1 MMMKHRILLLLLCL
15 SLVCGLCAC
24 AAPADASAQTDE
36 TPAAQEKAS
45 AAVSTSTAADGVE
58 TVVQFT
64 DESISVSGSGCEADG
79 TALTIS
85 ESGVYR
91 LSGSCADGSVKVKK
105 GTTDVT
111 LILDGLTLMSADTAP
126 ITCGKSSQVTIEA
139 AAGTV
144 NTLSDSERNN
154 DDTYPANENA
164 ENAVLKCKDGSQ
176 VTLCGTGALT
186 ITANGKNG
194 IKSGASTDEDG
205 EASLTVRELT
215 LTISAPVNN
224 AINAEQLLTIESG
237 ELTISAADD
246 ALHCDYT
253 LQIGA
258 EGTDGPAISIT
269 DCYEGLEAAALRIA
283 SGDIRI
289 RASDDCLNA
298 ANSDLSGFGFSM
310 DISGGTLNAYTTS
323 GDGFDSNGSMSISG
337 GTICVW
343 TANTADNQ
351 PLDADGTITITG
363 GTVLAAGGSAG
374 MGMRL
379 SATQPYVTFGQSGGM
394 QPGGRGADA
403 LIASGSTLAVSD
415 GTDTIFSMEAP
426 CGARFVFFSAPEL
439 TEGAS
444 YTLLSDGESAASARA
459 QTGESQFGFGD
470 MPGGRPGGFEPNG
483 EAPSDLPGGETP
495 PTPPDGGTPP
505 EKPSGASMPEP
516 PDGSAPPENPDDAP
530 EPPDSGSL

>member
-1 MMMKHRILLLLLCL
+1 MMKHRILLLLLAL

-36 TPAAQEKAS
+36 TPAAQEE
-45 AAVSTSTAADGVE
+45 AAPSVPDGTE

-64 DESISVSGSGCEADG
+64 DGAISVSGSGCEADG

-105 GTTDVT
+105 GTTGVT
-111 LILDGLTLMSADTAP
+111 LILDGLTLTSADTAP

-186 ITANGKNG
+186 LTANGKNG

-215 LTISAPVNN
+215 LTISAPVND

-246 ALHCDYT
+246 AIHCDYT

-289 RASDDCLNA
+289 CASDDCLNA
-298 ANSDLSGFGFSM
+298 ANSDLSGFAFSM
-310 DISGGTLNAYTTS
+310 DISGGTINAYTTG
-323 GDGFDSNGSMSISG
+323 GDGFDSNGSMTITG

-374 MGMRL
+374 MGMKL
-379 SATQPYVTFGQSGGM
+379 STSQPYVTFGQSGGM

-415 GTDTIFSMEAP
+415 GTDTLFSMEAP

-439 TEGAS
+439 TEGAG
-444 YTLLSDGESAASARA
+444 YTLLSDGESAASAEA
-459 QTGESQFGFGD
+459 QTGGSQSGFGD
-470 MPGGRPGGFEPNG
+470 RPGSFEPNG
-483 EAPSDLPGGETP
+483 EAPSDLPGDGTL
-495 PTPPDGGTPP
+495 PTPPDGGTTP
-505 EKPSGASMPEP
+505 EKPDGTSMPEP
-516 PDGSAPPENPDDAP
+516 PDGSTPPENPDNAP

>member
-1 MMMKHRILLLLLCL
+1 MMKHRMLPLLLAL

-24 AAPADASAQTDE
+24 AAPTEADASARTDE
-36 TPAAQEKAS
+36 PPAAQEE
-45 AAVSTSTAADGVE
+45 AAPSVSEGAE

-64 DESISVSGSGCEADG
+64 DEAVSVSGSGCEADG

-105 GTTDVT
+105 GTTGVT
-111 LILDGLTLMSADTAP
+111 LILDGLTLTSADTAP
-126 ITCGKSSQVTIEA
+126 ITCGRSSQVTIEA

-144 NTLSDSERNN
+144 NMLSDSEQNN
-154 DDTYPANENA
+154 DDMYPTNENA

-205 EASLTVRELT
+205 EASLTIRELT
-215 LTISAPVNN
+215 LTIDAPVND
-224 AINAEQLLTIESG
+224 AINAGQLLTIESG
-237 ELTISAADD
+237 ALTISAADD
-246 ALHCDYT
+246 AIHCDYT

-269 DCYEGLEAAALRIA
+269 ECYEGLEAAALRIA

-289 RASDDCLNA
+289 HASDDCLNA
-298 ANSDLSGFGFSM
+298 ANSDLSGFDFSM
-310 DISGGTLNAYTTS
+310 ELSGGTINAYTAD
-323 GDGFDSNGSMSISG
+323 GDGFDSNGSMTITG

-363 GTVLAAGGSAG
+363 GTILAAGGSAG
-374 MGMRL
+374 MGMKL
-379 SATQPYVTFGQSGGM
+379 SVSQPYVTFGQSGGM
-394 QPGGRGADA
+394 QPRGAGADA
-403 LIASGSTLAVSD
+403 LIAAGSTLAISD
-415 GTDTIFSMEAP
+415 GTDTLFSMEAP

-439 TEGAS
+439 TADGS
-444 YTLLSDGESAASARA
+444 YTLLADAESAGTADA
-459 QTGESQFGFGD
+459 QTGESQSGFGD
-470 MPGGRPGGFEPNG
+470 MPGGRPDSFDPNG
-483 EAPSDLPGGETP
+483 EAPAGMPNVETP
-495 PTPPDGGTPP
+495 PALPDDGGTPP
-505 EKPSGASMPEP
+505 EKPDGSSMPEP
-516 PDGSAPPENPDDAP
+516 PDGGAPPEKPDGAP
-530 EPPDSGSL
+530 EAPASGSV

>member
-1 MMMKHRILLLLLCL
+1 MMMKHRIFLLLLAL

-36 TPAAQEKAS
+36 TPAAQEKAA
-45 AAVSTSTAADGVE
+45 AAVPTSTAADSAE

-64 DESISVSGSGCEADG
+64 DEAVSVSGSGCETDG

-111 LILDGLTLMSADTAP
+111 LVLDGLTLASADTAP

-139 AAGTV
+139 AAGTA
-144 NTLSDSERNN
+144 NALSDSEQNN

-186 ITANGKNG
+186 LTANGKNG

-215 LTISAPVNN
+215 LTISAPVND
-224 AINAEQLLTIESG
+224 AINAGQLLTIESG
-237 ELTISAADD
+237 DLTISAADD
-246 ALHCDYT
+246 AIHCDYT

-269 DCYEGLEAAALRIA
+269 DCDEGLEAAALHVA

-298 ANSDLSGFGFSM
+298 ANSDLSGFDFSM
-310 DISGGTLNAYTTS
+310 DISGGTISAYTTD
-323 GDGFDSNGSMSISG
+323 GDGFDSNGSMTISG

-351 PLDADGTITITG
+351 PLDADGSITITG
-363 GTVLAAGGSAG
+363 GTVLAAGASAG
-374 MGMRL
+374 MGMKL
-379 SATQPYVTFGQSGGM
+379 SASQPYVTFGQSGGM
-394 QPGGRGADA
+394 QPGGADTR
-403 LIASGSTLAVSD
+403 IAADSTLAISD
-415 GTDTIFSMEAP
+415 GTDTLFSMEAP

-439 TEGAS
+439 TEGGG
-444 YTLLSDGESAASARA
+444 YTLLSDGENAGTADA
-459 QTGESQFGFGD
+459 QTGESQSGFGD
-470 MPGGRPGGFEPNG
+470 MPGGRPGGFDPNG
-483 EAPSDLPGGETP
+483 E
-495 PTPPDGGTPP
+495 TPPDGGTPP
-505 EKPSGASMPEP
+505 EKPDGTSMPEP
-516 PDGSAPPENPDDAP
+516 PDGGTPPERPDNASEPP
-530 EPPDSGSL
+530 EPGNL

>member
-1 MMMKHRILLLLLCL
+1 MMMKHRIFLLLLALR
-15 SLVCGLCAC
+15 LVCGLCAC

-36 TPAAQEKAS
+36 TPAAQEKAA
-45 AAVSTSTAADGVE
+45 AAVPTSTAADSAE

-64 DESISVSGSGCEADG
+64 DEAASVSGSGCEADG

-105 GTTDVT
+105 GTPGVT
-111 LILDGLTLMSADTAP
+111 LVLDGLTLASADTAP
-126 ITCGKSSQVTIEA
+126 IICGKSSQVTIEA
-139 AAGTV
+139 AAGTA
-144 NTLSDSERNN
+144 NALSDSEQNN

-186 ITANGKNG
+186 LTANGKNG

-215 LTISAPVNN
+215 LTISAPVND
-224 AINAEQLLTIESG
+224 AINAGQLLTIESG
-237 ELTISAADD
+237 DLTISAADD
-246 ALHCDYT
+246 AIHCDYT

-269 DCYEGLEAAALRIA
+269 DCDEGLEAAALHVA

-298 ANSDLSGFGFSM
+298 ANSDLPGFDFSM
-310 DISGGTLNAYTTS
+310 DISGGTISAYTTD
-323 GDGFDSNGSMSISG
+323 GDGFDSNGSMTISG

-351 PLDADGTITITG
+351 PLDADGTITISG
-363 GTVLAAGGSAG
+363 GTVLAAGASAG
-374 MGMRL
+374 MDMKL
-379 SATQPYVTFGQSGGM
+379 SASQPYVTFGQSGGM
-394 QPGGRGADA
+394 QPGGADTR
-403 LIASGSTLAVSD
+403 IAADSTLAISD
-415 GTDTIFSMEAP
+415 GTDTLFSMEAP
-426 CGARFVFFSAPEL
+426 CSARFVFFSAPEL
-439 TEGAS
+439 TEGGG
-444 YTLLSDGESAASARA
+444 YTLLSDGENAGTADA
-459 QTGESQFGFGD
+459 QTGESQSGFGD
-470 MPGGRPGGFEPNG
+470 MPGGRPGGFDPNG
-483 EAPSDLPGGETP
+483 EAPAELPNGE
-495 PTPPDGGTPP
+495 TPPDGGTPP
-505 EKPSGASMPEP
+505 EKPDGGTPPERPDNASEPPEP
-516 PDGSAPPENPDDAP
+516 GN
-530 EPPDSGSL
+530 L

>member
-1 MMMKHRILLLLLCL
+1 MMKHRILLLLLCL

-24 AAPADASAQTDE
+24 AALADAEVPAQTE
-36 TPAAQEKAS
+36 AAAS
-45 AAVSTSTAADGVE
+45 MTDGAE
-58 TVVQFT
+58 TVIQFT
-64 DESISVSGSGCEADG
+64 DEAAAVSGSGCEADG

-91 LSGSCADGSVKVKK
+91 LSGSCADGFVKVKK

-111 LILDGLTLMSADTAP
+111 LILDGLTLASADTAP

-186 ITANGKNG
+186 LTANGKNG
-194 IKSGASTDEDG
+194 IKSGTSTDEDG

-215 LTISAPVNN
+215 LTISAPVND

-237 ELTISAADD
+237 NLTISAADD
-246 ALHCDYT
+246 AIHCDYT

-258 EGTDGPAISIT
+258 EGTDGPTISIT
-269 DCYEGLEAAALRIA
+269 DCYEGLEAAALNVA

-298 ANSDLSGFGFSM
+298 ANSDLSGFAFSM
-310 DISGGTLNAYTTS
+310 DISGGTINAYTTE
-323 GDGFDSNGSMSISG
+323 GDGFDSNGTITISG

-363 GTVLAAGGSAG
+363 GTILAAGGSAG
-374 MGMRL
+374 MGMKL
-379 SATQPYVTFGQSGGM
+379 SASQPYVTFGQSGGM

-403 LIASGSTLAVSD
+403 LIASGSTLAISD
-415 GTDTIFSMEAP
+415 GTDTLYSMEAP

-439 TEGAS
+439 TEGGS
-444 YTLLSDGESAASARA
+444 YTLLSDGESAGTADA
-459 QTGESQFGFGD
+459 QTGESQSGFGD
-470 MPGGRPGGFEPNG
+470 RPGGRPGGFDPNG
-483 EAPSDLPGGETP
+483 EAPSGMPGGETP
-495 PTPPDGGTPP
+495 PTLPDGGTPP
-505 EKPSGASMPEP
+505 EKPEGTSMPEL
-516 PDGSAPPENPDDAP
+516 PDGGTPPEKPDDAP
-530 EPPDSGSL
+530 EPPDSGSV

>member
-1 MMMKHRILLLLLCL
+1 MMMKPRMILLLLAL
-15 SLVCGLCAC
+15 SLACGLCAC
-24 AAPADASAQTDE
+24 AAPADAEAPAQE
-36 TPAAQEKAS
+36 EPAASVPENTVRDGTQ
-45 AAVSTSTAADGVE
+45 TA
-58 TVVQFT
+58 VQFT
-64 DESISVSGSGCEADG
+64 DEAAVISGSGCEADG

-105 GTTDVT
+105 GATGVT
-111 LILDGLTLMSADTAP
+111 LILDGLTLTSADTAP

-154 DDTYPANENA
+154 DDAYPANENA

-176 VTLCGTGALT
+176 VTLCGTGAL
-186 ITANGKNG
+186 ILTANGKNG
-194 IKSGASTDEDG
+194 IKSGASTDENS
-205 EASLTVRELT
+205 EASLTIRELT
-215 LTISAPVNN
+215 LTISAPVND

-246 ALHCDYT
+246 AIHCDYT

-269 DCYEGLEAAALRIA
+269 DCYEGLEAAALNVA

-298 ANSDLSGFGFSM
+298 ANSDLSGFAFSM
-310 DISGGTLNAYTTS
+310 AISGGTINAYTTE
-323 GDGFDSNGSMSISG
+323 GDGFDSNGSMTISG

-374 MGMRL
+374 MGMKL
-379 SATQPYVTFGQSGGM
+379 SASQPYVTFGQSGGM

-403 LIASGSTLAVSD
+403 LITAGSTLAISD
-415 GTDTIFSMEAP
+415 GTDMLFSMEAP
-426 CGARFVFFSAPEL
+426 CGARLVFFSSPEL
-439 TEGAS
+439 TEGGS
-444 YTLLSDGESAASARA
+444 CTLLADGESAGTADA
-459 QTGESQFGFGD
+459 QTGESQSGFGD
-470 MPGGRPGGFEPNG
+470 MPGGRPGGFDPNG
-483 EAPSDLPGGETP
+483 EAPAGMPDGETP

-505 EKPSGASMPEP
+505 EKPDGAQ
-516 PDGSAPPENPDDAP
+516 APS
-530 EPPDSGSL
+530 DSGSV

>member
-1 MMMKHRILLLLLCL
+1 MMMEHRIFLLLLAL

-36 TPAAQEKAS
+36 TPAAQEKAA
-45 AAVSTSTAADGVE
+45 AAVPTSTAADSAE

-64 DESISVSGSGCEADG
+64 DEAVSVSGSGCETDG

-105 GTTDVT
+105 GTLGVT
-111 LILDGLTLMSADTAP
+111 LVLDGLTLASADTAP

-139 AAGTV
+139 AAGTA
-144 NTLSDSERNN
+144 NALSDSEQNN

-186 ITANGKNG
+186 LTANGKNG

-215 LTISAPVNN
+215 LTISAPVND
-224 AINAEQLLTIESG
+224 AINAGQLLTIESG
-237 ELTISAADD
+237 DLTISAADD
-246 ALHCDYT
+246 AIHCDYT

-269 DCYEGLEAAALRIA
+269 DCDEGLEAAALHVA

-298 ANSDLSGFGFSM
+298 ANSDLSGFDFSM
-310 DISGGTLNAYTTS
+310 DISGGTISAYTTD
-323 GDGFDSNGSMSISG
+323 GDGFDSNGSMTISG

-374 MGMRL
+374 MGMKL
-379 SATQPYVTFGQSGGM
+379 SASQPYVTFGQSGGM
-394 QPGGRGADA
+394 QPGGADTR
-403 LIASGSTLAVSD
+403 IAADSTLAISD
-415 GTDTIFSMEAP
+415 GTDTLFSMEAP

-439 TEGAS
+439 TEGGG
-444 YTLLSDGESAASARA
+444 YTLLSDGENAGSADA
-459 QTGESQFGFGD
+459 QTGKSQSGFGD
-470 MPGGRPGGFEPNG
+470 MPGGRPGGFDPNG
-483 EAPSDLPGGETP
+483 EAPAELPNGE
-495 PTPPDGGTPP
+495 TPPDGGTPP
-505 EKPSGASMPEP
+505 EKPDGTSMPEP
-516 PDGSAPPENPDDAP
+516 PDGGTPPERPDNASEPP
-530 EPPDSGSL
+530 EPGNL

>member
-1 MMMKHRILLLLLCL
+1 MMMKYRIFLLLLVL

-24 AAPADASAQTDE
+24 AAPAEADK
-36 TPAAQEKAS
+36 TPAQDE
-45 AAVSTSTAADGVE
+45 AAPSVSDGTE

-64 DESISVSGSGCEADG
+64 DKAVSVSGSGCEADG

-111 LILDGLTLMSADTAP
+111 LILDGLTLTSSDTAP
-126 ITCGKSSQVTIEA
+126 ITCGKSSQVTIKA

-144 NTLSDSERNN
+144 NSLTDSEQNN

-186 ITANGKNG
+186 LTANGKNG

-205 EASLTVRELT
+205 EASLTIRELT
-215 LTISAPVNN
+215 LTIDAPVND

-246 ALHCDYT
+246 AIHCDYT

-269 DCYEGLEAAALRIA
+269 ECYEGLEAAALNVA

-298 ANSDLSGFGFSM
+298 ANSDLSGFAFSM
-310 DISGGTLNAYTTS
+310 EITGGTINAYTTD
-323 GDGFDSNGSMSISG
+323 GDGFDSNGSLTVSG

-363 GTVLAAGGSAG
+363 GTILAAGGSAG
-374 MGMRL
+374 MGMKL
-379 SATQPYVTFGQSGGM
+379 SASQPYVTFGQSGGM
-394 QPGGRGADA
+394 QPRGGGADA
-403 LIASGSTLAVSD
+403 LIAAGSTLAISD
-415 GTDTIFSMEAP
+415 GTDTLFSMEAP

-439 TEGAS
+439 TESGS
-444 YTLLSDGESAASARA
+444 YTLLADKESAGTADA
-459 QTGESQFGFGD
+459 QTGESQSGFGGI
-470 MPGGRPGGFEPNG
+470 PGGRPGSFDPNG
-483 EAPSDLPGGETP
+483 EAPADMPNGETP
-495 PTPPDGGTPP
+495 PTPPDGSSTPPEKPDGSSMPEPPDGGTPP
-505 EKPSGASMPEP
+505 EKP
-516 PDGSAPPENPDDAP
+516 DGAP
-530 EPPDSGSL
+530 ESPDSGSV

>member
-1 MMMKHRILLLLLCL
+1 MMMKHRMLLLLLAL

-24 AAPADASAQTDE
+24 AAPVDASMQADE
-36 TPAAQEKAS
+36 TPAGQEKAA
-45 AAVSTSTAADGVE
+45 AAVPVSTAADSAE

-64 DESISVSGSGCEADG
+64 DEAVSVSGSGCEADG

-105 GTTDVT
+105 GTTGVT
-111 LILDGLTLMSADTAP
+111 LILDGLTLASADTAP

-139 AAGTV
+139 AAGTL
-144 NTLSDSERNN
+144 NALSDSEQNN
-154 DDTYPANENA
+154 DDTYPANEDA

-186 ITANGKNG
+186 LTANGKNG

-215 LTISAPVNN
+215 LTISAPVND
-224 AINAEQLLTIESG
+224 AINVGQLLTLESG
-237 ELTISAADD
+237 DLTISAADD
-246 ALHCDYT
+246 AIHCDYT

-258 EGTDGPAISIT
+258 EGMDGPAISIT
-269 DCYEGLEAAALRIA
+269 DCYEGLEAAALTVA

-298 ANSDLSGFGFSM
+298 ANSDLSGFDFSM
-310 DISGGTLNAYTTS
+310 DISGGTIDAYTAS
-323 GDGFDSNGSMSISG
+323 GDGFDSNGSMTISG

-374 MGMRL
+374 MGMKL

-394 QPGGRGADA
+394 QMRGADA
-403 LIASGSTLAVSD
+403 LIAAGSTLAISD
-415 GTDTIFSMEAP
+415 GTDTLFSMEAP

-439 TEGAS
+439 AEGES
-444 YTLLSDGESAASARA
+444 YTLLSDGESAGTADA
-459 QTGESQFGFGD
+459 QTGESQSGFGG
-470 MPGGRPGGFEPNG
+470 MPGGRPGGFEPSG
-483 EAPSDLPGGETP
+483 EAPADMPDGETP

-505 EKPSGASMPEP
+505 ERPDGTSMPEP
-516 PDGSAPPENPDDAP
+516 PDGGTPTEKPADAP
-530 EPPDSGSL
+530 ESPDSGSV

>member
-1 MMMKHRILLLLLCL
+1 MMMKHRMLLLLLAL

-24 AAPADASAQTDE
+24 AAPADADAPAQTDE
-36 TPAAQEKAS
+36 APAAQE
-45 AAVSTSTAADGVE
+45 TAAASVPDGAE
-58 TVVQFT
+58 TSIQFT
-64 DESISVSGSGCEADG
+64 DAAISVSGSGCEADG

-85 ESGVYR
+85 DSGVYR

-111 LILDGLTLMSADTAP
+111 LILDGLTLASADTAP
-126 ITCGKSSQVTIEA
+126 ITCGKSTQVTIEA

-144 NTLSDSERNN
+144 NTLSDSAQNN
-154 DDTYPANENA
+154 DDTYPTNENA

-186 ITANGKNG
+186 LTANGKNG

-215 LTISAPVNN
+215 LTISAPVND

-237 ELTISAADD
+237 DLTISAADD
-246 ALHCDYT
+246 AIHCDYT

-258 EGTDGPAISIT
+258 EGTDGPSISIT

-298 ANSDLSGFGFSM
+298 ANSDLSGFAFSM
-310 DISGGTLNAYTTS
+310 DISGGTIDAYTAS
-323 GDGFDSNGSMSISG
+323 GDGFDSNGSLTISG
-337 GTICVW
+337 GTVCVW

-374 MGMRL
+374 MGMKL
-379 SATQPYVTFGQSGGM
+379 SASQPYVTFGQSGIM
-394 QPGGRGADA
+394 QPGGAGADA
-403 LIASGSTLAVSD
+403 LAASGSTLAISD
-415 GTDTIFSMEAP
+415 GADTLFSMEAP
-426 CGARFVFFSAPEL
+426 CGARFVFFSSPAL
-439 TEGAS
+439 TEGGS
-444 YTLLSDGESAASARA
+444 YALLSDGESAGTADA
-459 QTGESQFGFGD
+459 QTGESQSGFGG
-470 MPGGRPGGFEPNG
+470 MPGGRPGSFDPN
-483 EAPSDLPGGETP
+483 GETP
-495 PTPPDGGTPP
+495 PTPPDGSTLPDGITPP
-505 EKPSGASMPEP
+505 EKPDGASMPDP
-516 PDGSAPPENPDDAP
+516 PDGTTPPEKPDGDQPTAGS
-530 EPPDSGSL
+530 DSV